1 MTLDEMKEERD
12 KLFKEMVMYDPTT
25 SEYERLLKNFNIL
38 SDRIHEAEETDAN
51 SEKFK
56 KEQELKWAQ
65 LRKDDRVQT
74 DATRQKEKESKR
86 GLIRTIL
93 TVFGCLLGTVITIF
107 AEETRII
114 GSKAWGLL
122 SKYPKQ

>member
-51 SEKFK
+51 S
-56 KEQELKWAQ
+56 
-65 LRKDDRVQT
+65 
-74 DATRQKEKESKR
+74 RQKEKESKR